1 MLAPQGLAQFI
12 KVNVTLENGE
22 PVFIYT
28 DASGQQC
35 QGDVTIT
42 QAGTVTYL
50 LNDQT
55 GKGLKFV
62 GVGFVTPF
70 DDIVDA
76 VTISSDGML
85 VQLVDLDRTPGTT
98 KFQFVLSNTTNT
110 LLILSPDP
118 EIINRGQ
125 D

>member
-1 MLAPQGLAQFI
+1 MTAPQGFAQFI

-28 DASGQQC
+28 DANGQQC
-35 QGDVTIT
+35 PGDVTIT

-70 DDIVDA
+70 DEIVDA

-98 KFQFVLSNTTNT
+98 KFQFVLSNTANT

-118 EIINRGQ
+118 EVINKPNL
-125 D
+125 

>member
-1 MLAPQGLAQFI
+1 MLNTQGSAQFI

-70 DDIVDA
+70 DEIVDA
-76 VTISSDGML
+76 VTVSSDGML

-98 KFQFVLSNTTNT
+98 KFQFVLTNTSNT
-110 LLILSPDP
+110 LLLLSPDP
-118 EIINRGQ
+118 EIVNSPE
-125 D
+125 

>member
-1 MLAPQGLAQFI
+1 MTTPQGSAQFI

-28 DASGQQC
+28 DANGQVC

-42 QAGTVTYL
+42 QAGTITFL

-55 GKGLKFV
+55 TKGLKFV

-70 DDIVDA
+70 DNIVDA
-76 VTISSDGML
+76 VTISSDGKL
-85 VQLVDLDRTPGTT
+85 VQFVDLDKTPGTT

-110 LLILSPDP
+110 LLVLSPDP
-118 EIINRGQ
+118 QVINHPKN
-125 D
+125 

>member
-1 MLAPQGLAQFI
+1 MFAPQGSAQFI
-12 KVNVTLENGE
+12 KVNITLENGE

-35 QGDVTIT
+35 QGDVTVT
-42 QAGTVTYL
+42 QAGTITYL

-70 DDIVDA
+70 DEVVDA

-85 VQLVDLDRTPGTT
+85 VQLVDLDRTPGNT

-110 LLILSPDP
+110 LLVLSPDP
-118 EIINRGQ
+118 EIINRPQ
-125 D
+125 N

>member
-1 MLAPQGLAQFI
+1 MITPQGAAQFV

-28 DASGQQC
+28 DASGEPC
-35 QGDVTIT
+35 PGDVTIT
-42 QAGTVTYL
+42 QASTVTYL

-55 GKGLKFV
+55 GKDLKFV

-70 DDIVDA
+70 DEIVDA

-118 EIINRGQ
+118 QIINKPN
-125 D
+125 

>member
-1 MLAPQGLAQFI
+1 MITPQGAAQFI

-28 DASGQQC
+28 DASGEQC
-35 QGDVTIT
+35 QGDVTVT
-42 QAGTVTYL
+42 QAGTITYL

-55 GKGLKFV
+55 GKGLKFI

-70 DDIVDA
+70 DGVIDA
-76 VTISSDGML
+76 VTISSDGLL

-98 KFQFVLSNTTNT
+98 KFQFVFSNTTNT
-110 LLILSPDP
+110 LLVLSPDP
-118 EIINRGQ
+118 QIINKPN
-125 D
+125 

>member
-1 MLAPQGLAQFI
+1 MFVPQGLAQFI

-28 DASGQQC
+28 DANGQVC
-35 QGDVTIT
+35 QGDITVT
-42 QAGTVTYL
+42 QAGTITYL

-70 DDIVDA
+70 DGIVDA

-85 VQLVDLDRTPGTT
+85 LQLVDLDRTTGTT
-98 KFQFVLSNTTNT
+98 KFQFVLNNTANT
-110 LLILSPDP
+110 LLVLSPDP
-118 EIINRGQ
+118 EITNRPHN
-125 D
+125 

>member
-1 MLAPQGLAQFI
+1 MFAPQGLAQFI

-28 DASGQQC
+28 DASGEPC
-35 QGDVTIT
+35 LGDVTIT
-42 QAGTVTYL
+42 QAGTITYL

-70 DDIVDA
+70 DEIVDA

-110 LLILSPDP
+110 LLVLSPDP
-118 EIINRGQ
+118 EITNRPQ
-125 D
+125 N

>member
-1 MLAPQGLAQFI
+1 MTTTQGLSQFI

-22 PVFIYT
+22 PEFIYT

-35 QGDVTIT
+35 PGDVTIT

-70 DDIVDA
+70 DEIVDA
-76 VTISSDGML
+76 VTISNDGML
-85 VQLVDLDRTPGTT
+85 VQFVDLDRTPGTT

-110 LLILSPDP
+110 LLVLSPDP
-118 EIINRGQ
+118 QVINHPKN
-125 D
+125 

>member
-1 MLAPQGLAQFI
+1 MFVPQGLAQFI

-28 DASGQQC
+28 DASGEQC
-35 QGDVTIT
+35 PGDVTIT

-70 DDIVDA
+70 DEIVDA

-85 VQLVDLDRTPGTT
+85 VQLVDLDRTPGNT

-110 LLILSPDP
+110 LFVLSPDP
-118 EIINRGQ
+118 EITNRPQ
-125 D
+125 N

>member
-1 MLAPQGLAQFI
+1 MIAPQGLAQFI

-28 DASGQQC
+28 DANGQVC
-35 QGDVTIT
+35 QGDITVT
-42 QAGTVTYL
+42 QAGTITYL

-55 GKGLKFV
+55 GKGLKFM

-70 DDIVDA
+70 DNIVDA

-85 VQLVDLDRTPGTT
+85 LQLVDLDRTPGTT
-98 KFQFVLSNTTNT
+98 KFQFVLNNTTNT

-118 EIINRGQ
+118 EVINKPNV
-125 D
+125 

>member
-1 MLAPQGLAQFI
+1 MFTPQGSAQFI
-12 KVNVTLENGE
+12 KVNVNLENGE

-28 DASGQQC
+28 DANGEQC

-85 VQLVDLDRTPGTT
+85 VQLVDLDRTSGTT

-118 EIINRGQ
+118 EIINRPQ
-125 D
+125 N

>member
-1 MLAPQGLAQFI
+1 MLNTQGSAQFI

-55 GKGLKFV
+55 DKGLKFA

-70 DDIVDA
+70 DEIVDA
-76 VTISSDGML
+76 VTVSSDGML

-98 KFQFVLSNTTNT
+98 KFQFVLTNTSNT
-110 LLILSPDP
+110 LLLLSPDP
-118 EIINRGQ
+118 EIVNSPE
-125 D
+125 

>member
-1 MLAPQGLAQFI
+1 MFVPQGLAQFI

-28 DASGQQC
+28 DASGEQC
-35 QGDVTIT
+35 PGDVTIT

-70 DDIVDA
+70 DEIVDA

-85 VQLVDLDRTPGTT
+85 VQLVDLDKTPGNT

-110 LLILSPDP
+110 LLVLSPDP
-118 EIINRGQ
+118 EITNRPQ
-125 D
+125 N

>member
-1 MLAPQGLAQFI
+1 MITPQGAAQFI

-28 DASGQQC
+28 DASGEQC
-35 QGDVTIT
+35 PGDVTIT

-70 DDIVDA
+70 DEIVDA

-98 KFQFVLSNTTNT
+98 KFQFVLSNTANT
-110 LLILSPDP
+110 LLVLSPDP
-118 EIINRGQ
+118 EIINKPN
-125 D
+125 

>member
-1 MLAPQGLAQFI
+1 MFAPQGSAQFI
-12 KVNVTLENGE
+12 KVNITLENGE

-35 QGDVTIT
+35 QGDVTVT

-70 DDIVDA
+70 DGIVDA

-85 VQLVDLDRTPGTT
+85 VQLIDLDKTPGTT
-98 KFQFVLSNTTNT
+98 KFQFVLSNTNNT
-110 LLILSPDP
+110 LLVLSPDP
-118 EIINRGQ
+118 QIINRPQ
-125 D
+125 N

>member
-1 MLAPQGLAQFI
+1 MLVPQGSAQFI

-28 DASGQQC
+28 DASGEQC
-35 QGDVTIT
+35 PGDVTIT
-42 QAGTVTYL
+42 QASTVTYL

-70 DDIVDA
+70 DEVVDA

-98 KFQFVLSNTTNT
+98 KFQFVLSNTANT

-118 EIINRGQ
+118 EIINRPEN
-125 D
+125 

>member
-1 MLAPQGLAQFI
+1 MAKINWYLL
-12 KVNVTLENGE
+12 T

-35 QGDVTIT
+35 QGDVTVT

-70 DDIVDA
+70 DEIVDA

-110 LLILSPDP
+110 LLVLSPDP
-118 EIINRGQ
+118 QIINKPN
-125 D
+125 

>member
-1 MLAPQGLAQFI
+1 MITPQGAAQFI

-28 DASGQQC
+28 DASGEQC
-35 QGDVTIT
+35 PGDVTIT
-42 QAGTVTYL
+42 QASTVTYL

-70 DDIVDA
+70 DEIIDA
-76 VTISSDGML
+76 VTISNDGML

-98 KFQFVLSNTTNT
+98 KFQFVLSNTANT
-110 LLILSPDP
+110 LLVLSPDP
-118 EIINRGQ
+118 EIINKPN
-125 D
+125 

>member
-1 MLAPQGLAQFI
+1 MFAPQGSAQLI

-28 DASGQQC
+28 DASGEQC
-35 QGDVTIT
+35 QGDVTVT

-62 GVGFVTPF
+62 GVGFVT
-70 DDIVDA
+70 
-76 VTISSDGML
+76 ISSDGML

-98 KFQFVLSNTTNT
+98 KFQFILSNTTNT
-110 LLILSPDP
+110 LLVLSPDP
-118 EIINRGQ
+118 QIINRGQ

>member
-1 MLAPQGLAQFI
+1 MFTPQGLAQFI

-28 DASGQQC
+28 DASGEQC

-55 GKGLKFV
+55 GKGLKFM

-70 DDIVDA
+70 DEVIDA

-85 VQLVDLDRTPGTT
+85 VQVVDLDKTPGTT

-110 LLILSPDP
+110 LLVLSPDP
-118 EIINRGQ
+118 QITNRPQ
-125 D
+125 N

>member
-1 MLAPQGLAQFI
+1 MFAPQGSAQFI
-12 KVNVTLENGE
+12 KVNVNLENGE

-28 DASGQQC
+28 DANGEQC

-85 VQLVDLDRTPGTT
+85 VQLVDLDRTSGTT

-118 EIINRGQ
+118 EIINRPQ
-125 D
+125 N